1 MWLGKERDSHFGNE
15 SWATALLSITSVIS
29 LLMWLLA
36 VLHCQLQAVS
46 RSQNPVLREGRL
58 RL

>member
-29 LLMWLLA
+29 LLVWLLA

-46 RSQNPVLREGRL
+46 R
-58 RL
+58 